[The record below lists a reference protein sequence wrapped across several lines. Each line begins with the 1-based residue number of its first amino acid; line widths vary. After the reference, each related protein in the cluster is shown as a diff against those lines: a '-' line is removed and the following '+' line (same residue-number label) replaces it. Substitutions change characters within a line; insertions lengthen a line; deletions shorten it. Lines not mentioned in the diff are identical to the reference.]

1 MTAYAGHLRC
11 AAPWVS
17 RVGAEGSIPTR
28 APALG
33 RCCLGACPAAA
44 HERYMSMRKCA
55 NCVLLCTTR
64 ESARLSQKTG
74 LFNLRLSSDAPNLQ
88 VENEETIEALSAR
101 TKALLEGIQ
110 QRFLF
115 ARSIRADS
123 YSFRPIGPFAS
134 PRLRSGRRAVARAP
148 HSAHALGVDATDA
161 SRLYPGVALPR
172 LFAAFSFHRFIR
184 TNAIAFSRSVCVC
197 TPREFIF
204 ENNRFQPA
212 AASATTTRFLA

>member
-1 MTAYAGHLRC
+1 M
-11 AAPWVS
+11 
-17 RVGAEGSIPTR
+17 
-28 APALG
+28 
-33 RCCLGACPAAA
+33 
-44 HERYMSMRKCA
+44 
-55 NCVLLCTTR
+55 
-64 ESARLSQKTG
+64 SQKTG

-134 PRLRSGRRAVARAP
+134 SQFRSGRRVVARALY
-148 HSAHALGVDATDA
+148 SARAMVRMLRDATDA
-161 SRLYPGVALPR
+161 SRFYRGFALAR

-197 TPREFIF
+197 TPRESIF
-204 ENNRFQPA
+204 ENNHFQPA

>member
-1 MTAYAGHLRC
+1 MAAYAGHLRC

-17 RVGAEGSIPTR
+17 RKGAQGAAPTR
-28 APALG
+28 ETALG
-33 RCCLGACPAAA
+33 RCCLDACPGAA
-44 HERYMSMRKCA
+44 HERYSPMQECA

-115 ARSIRADS
+115 ARSILADS
-123 YSFRPIGPFAS
+123 YSFRPSGPFAS
-134 PRLRSGRRAVARAP
+134 SQRRSSRRVVARGP
-148 HSAHALGVDATDA
+148 YSARA
-161 SRLYPGVALPR
+161 SCSMRIAIAALPR
-172 LFAAFSFHRFIR
+172 FCASSIIRRIFISPFYPNER
-184 TNAIAFSRSVCVC
+184 DRSQPVNVRLHASRIHF
-197 TPREFIF
+197 RK
-204 ENNRFQPA
+204 
-212 AASATTTRFLA
+212 